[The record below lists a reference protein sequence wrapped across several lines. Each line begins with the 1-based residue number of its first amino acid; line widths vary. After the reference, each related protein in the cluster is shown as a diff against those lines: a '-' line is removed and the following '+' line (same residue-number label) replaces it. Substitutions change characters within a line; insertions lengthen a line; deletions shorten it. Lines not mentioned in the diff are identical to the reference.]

1 MSNPP
6 SDKVREAELTNSK
19 AAEVD
24 NKIPAPVSKKS
35 KKPQMLTAV
44 QLSDLFRR
52 LDSDG
57 SGELDMDEFLKITR

>member
-1 MSNPP
+1 
-6 SDKVREAELTNSK
+6 
-19 AAEVD
+19 
-24 NKIPAPVSKKS
+24 
-35 KKPQMLTAV
+35 MLTAV